1 MKNKFLSLKQN
12 ERTPLCKLG
21 LNVSYFR
28 FKRKGFLYYDIE
40 DVLSEVENIRAL
52 IVENNK
58 KKTELIICNKAIK
71 KETLFKN
78 VYKYRNNFTEKY
90 VYEMLSNEDNK
101 SIILERLD
109 LIITLL
115 KMY

>member
-1 MKNKFLSLKQN
+1 MKNKLLSLTQKSK
-12 ERTPLCKLG
+12 TPLCKLG
-21 LNVSYFR
+21 LNVSYFLY
-28 FKRKGFLYYDIE
+28 KKKGLLYYDIE
-40 DVLSEVENIRAL
+40 DVLNDVEGIRSL
-52 IVENNK
+52 ILENNK
-58 KKTELIICNKAIK
+58 KKTELIISNKAIK
-71 KETLFKN
+71 KEALFKN